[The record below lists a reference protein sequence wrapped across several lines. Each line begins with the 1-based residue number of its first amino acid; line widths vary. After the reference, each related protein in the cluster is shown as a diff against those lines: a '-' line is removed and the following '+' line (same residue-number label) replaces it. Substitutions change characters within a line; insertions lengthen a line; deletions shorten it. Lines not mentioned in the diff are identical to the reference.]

1 MEFTGERFIPT
12 LPGDIRLEHLH
23 RYEWCTP
30 YVQGKRILDIASG
43 EGYGSYALSRNAATV
58 TGVDISA
65 EAVAHA
71 QAKYTDR
78 TNLTF
83 IEGSAANIPLPDW
96 SVDVVVS
103 FETIEHHDQ
112 HEEMMAEIRRVLVP
126 GGLLI
131 MSSPNKKIYSD
142 LAGGDH
148 NHFHIKELY
157 FSELDDLIRRHFS
170 NVRYYGQR
178 VTATSLMQ
186 PLEESV
192 ADSVLPYTESSEGIR
207 RQPPSAIEPMYY
219 LAIASNTSLPETEST
234 SAFFSE
240 RDNAFYDKQ
249 REVLELS
256 TEIRRM
262 SEYIA
267 EISSVLRN
275 RDEDLAFVNQ
285 QLVANQQAL
294 AGAEACRQAL
304 AESQAT
310 LCARTMRKLRS
321 LFGKS

>member
-1 MEFTGERFIPT
+1 M
-12 LPGDIRLEHLH
+12 
-23 RYEWCTP
+23 
-30 YVQGKRILDIASG
+30 
-43 EGYGSYALSRNAATV
+43 
-58 TGVDISA
+58 
-65 EAVAHA
+65 
-71 QAKYTDR
+71 
-78 TNLTF
+78 
-83 IEGSAANIPLPDW
+83 
-96 SVDVVVS
+96 
-103 FETIEHHDQ
+103 
-112 HEEMMAEIRRVLVP
+112 P